1 MTPSER
7 IKAMLAYLG
16 INAKKF
22 SAHLGYERP
31 QLLYDIINDRTK
43 RITEL
48 LATRIVSAYP
58 QFNRVWLITGE
69 GEMLKDEAASE
80 SISQVQSGSNNT
92 QINGD
97 NSGNTNSDAHTQSLI
112 DEIAEHRRLL
122 ESSLEKS
129 QKQIDRLLS
138 IIENITDGRRTED

>member
-1 MTPSER
+1 
-7 IKAMLAYLG
+7 
-16 INAKKF
+16 
-22 SAHLGYERP
+22 
-31 QLLYDIINDRTK
+31 
-43 RITEL
+43 
-48 LATRIVSAYP
+48 
-58 QFNRVWLITGE
+58 
-69 GEMLKDEAASE
+69 MLKDEAASE

-122 ESSLEKS
+122 EISLEKS

-138 IIENITDGRRTED
+138 IIENITDGGRTED